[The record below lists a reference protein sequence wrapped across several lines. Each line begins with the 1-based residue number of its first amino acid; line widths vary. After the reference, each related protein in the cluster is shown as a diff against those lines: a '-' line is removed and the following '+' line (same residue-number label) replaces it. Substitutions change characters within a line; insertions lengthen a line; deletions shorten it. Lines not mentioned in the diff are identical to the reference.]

1 MKLSFEQI
9 KRSTF
14 GALSVKEESDG
25 IHFAKCTEKQVAAWY
40 ALSQTLGVR
49 SETTT
54 GIRLDFHTNS
64 KTLSFTAVDGD
75 KFEVLINGLQRYRI
89 HAEAYRAKC
98 EKPTFDLEEGE
109 KRVTLIFPSHSRGVL
124 GDVELDDG
132 SYITPHK
139 HATKMLFIGDSIT
152 QGWNSRYDSL
162 SWAWR
167 VTQYYDA
174 DSIIQGIGGAYF
186 HEGTWDCV
194 DFDADTVL
202 VAYGTNDF
210 GHYSTLEEM
219 RGHAA
224 KFLDSIFAQ
233 FGDKRV
239 YVISPIYRSDW
250 QKQKKMGSFLEA
262 CAVVKEEAASHGFT
276 LIDGMELVP
285 YHGDFMADAV
295 HPNDLGFGVYAE
307 NVIAKLE
314 K

>member
-174 DSIIQGIGGAYF
+174 DSIIQGIGGAIF
-186 HEGTWDCV
+186 APSTV
-194 DFDADTVL
+194 LPMDFAPDTVV
-202 VAYGTNDF
+202 VAYGTNDW
-210 GHYSTLEEM
+210 GYYSDYITYRNAVHDTL
-219 RGHAA
+219 A
-224 KFLDSIFAQ
+224 KVNELYGGAKI
-233 FGDKRV
+233 
-239 YVISPIYRSDW
+239 YVISPIWRQDCG
-250 QKQKKMGSFLEA
+250 KTTKVGTFDDCCNTVRDM
-262 CAVVKEEAASHGFT
+262 AALFGMT
-276 LIDGMELVP
+276 LIDGDNLVP
-285 YHGDFMADAV
+285 PLMDYMADAV
-295 HPNDLGFGVYAE
+295 HPNDLGFGVYAA
-307 NVIAKLE
+307 NVLRAMNQ
-314 K
+314 